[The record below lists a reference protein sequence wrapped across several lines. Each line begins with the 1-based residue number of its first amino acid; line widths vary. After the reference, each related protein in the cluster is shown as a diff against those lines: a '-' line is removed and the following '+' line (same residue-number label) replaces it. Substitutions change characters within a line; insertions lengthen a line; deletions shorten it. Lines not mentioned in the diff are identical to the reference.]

1 MFKKILILSFLVSLG
16 SLNLN
21 AAVTVVG
28 SSDALICYKHAK
40 YGYTSQSSVF
50 TCLKALSDNTISK
63 KDHDATRINLGIIY
77 NNKSKPR
84 LALEQFEIAYNNE
97 NIRAETLLNQ
107 GNSLL
112 LLKDYNGALE
122 KYQASL
128 ENNLDDISAIYF
140 NKGMAHEYLGNIQ
153 IAVDFYEKAVALN
166 PSLIDYFENKRRR
179 LKAPKKPRV
188 VRQKQGTYQRVVK
201 SKKIYNRKK
210 EKNL

>member
-1 MFKKILILSFLVSLG
+1 MFKKILIFSFLVSLG

-84 LALEQFEIAYNNE
+84 MALEQFEIAYNNE
-97 NIRAETLLNQ
+97 NIRDETPLNQ

-179 LKAPKKPRV
+179 LKEAGLWNSDDERE
-188 VRQKQGTYQRVVK
+188 
-201 SKKIYNRKK
+201 SS
-210 EKNL
+210 

>member
-1 MFKKILILSFLVSLG
+1 MFKKIIIFSFLVSLG

-40 YGYTSQSSVF
+40 FGYTTQSSVF

-84 LALEQFEIAYNNE
+84 MALEQFEIAYNNE
-97 NIRAETLLNQ
+97 NMRAETLLNQ

-128 ENNLDDISAIYF
+128 ENNLEDISAIYF
-140 NKGMAHEYLGNIQ
+140 NKGMAYEYLGNIDK
-153 IAVDFYEKAVALN
+153 AVDFYKKAVALN

-179 LKAPKKPRV
+179 LKEAGLWNSDNERE
-188 VRQKQGTYQRVVK
+188 
-201 SKKIYNRKK
+201 SS
-210 EKNL
+210 

>member
-1 MFKKILILSFLVSLG
+1 MLKKIIIFSFLVSLG

-40 YGYTSQSSVF
+40 FGYTTQSSVF

-84 LALEQFEIAYNNE
+84 MALEQFEIAYNNE
-97 NIRAETLLNQ
+97 NMRAETLLNQ

-128 ENNLDDISAIYF
+128 ENNLEDISAIYF
-140 NKGMAHEYLGNIQ
+140 NKGMAHEYLGNIDK
-153 IAVDFYEKAVALN
+153 AVDFYKKAVALN
-166 PSLIDYFENKRRR
+166 PTLIDYFENKRRR
-179 LKAPKKPRV
+179 LKEAGLWNSDNERE
-188 VRQKQGTYQRVVK
+188 
-201 SKKIYNRKK
+201 SS
-210 EKNL
+210 

>member
-1 MFKKILILSFLVSLG
+1 MCIR
-16 SLNLN
+16 
-21 AAVTVVG
+21 
-28 SSDALICYKHAK
+28 D
-40 YGYTSQSSVF
+40 
-50 TCLKALSDNTISK
+50 
-63 KDHDATRINLGIIY
+63 R
-77 NNKSKPR
+77 
-84 LALEQFEIAYNNE
+84 FEIAYNNE

-166 PSLIDYFENKRRR
+166 PTLIDYFENKRRR
-179 LKAPKKPRV
+179 LKEAGLWNSDDERE
-188 VRQKQGTYQRVVK
+188 
-201 SKKIYNRKK
+201 SS
-210 EKNL
+210 

>member
-84 LALEQFEIAYNNE
+84 MALEQFEIAYNNE

-166 PSLIDYFENKRRR
+166 ASLIDYFENKRRR
-179 LKAPKKPRV
+179 LKEAGLWNSDDERE
-188 VRQKQGTYQRVVK
+188 
-201 SKKIYNRKK
+201 SS
-210 EKNL
+210 

>member
-84 LALEQFEIAYNNE
+84 LAFKVIVY
-97 NIRAETLLNQ
+97 
-107 GNSLL
+107 
-112 LLKDYNGALE
+112 
-122 KYQASL
+122 
-128 ENNLDDISAIYF
+128 YF
-140 NKGMAHEYLGNIQ
+140 
-153 IAVDFYEKAVALN
+153 
-166 PSLIDYFENKRRR
+166 
-179 LKAPKKPRV
+179 
-188 VRQKQGTYQRVVK
+188 
-201 SKKIYNRKK
+201 
-210 EKNL
+210 

>member
-1 MFKKILILSFLVSLG
+1 MFIKIIIFSFLVSLG

-40 YGYTSQSSVF
+40 FGYTTQSSVF

-84 LALEQFEIAYNNE
+84 MALEQFEIAYNNE
-97 NIRAETLLNQ
+97 NMRAETLLNQ

-128 ENNLDDISAIYF
+128 ENNLEDISAIYF
-140 NKGMAHEYLGNIQ
+140 NKGMAHEYLGNIDK
-153 IAVDFYEKAVALN
+153 AVDFYKKAVALN
-166 PSLIDYFENKRRR
+166 PTLIDYFENKRRR
-179 LKAPKKPRV
+179 LKEAGLWNSDNERE
-188 VRQKQGTYQRVVK
+188 
-201 SKKIYNRKK
+201 SS
-210 EKNL
+210 

>member
-1 MFKKILILSFLVSLG
+1 MVFLG

-40 YGYTSQSSVF
+40 FGYTTQSSVF

-84 LALEQFEIAYNNE
+84 MALEQFEIAYNNE

-166 PSLIDYFENKRRR
+166 PALIDYFENKRRR
-179 LKAPKKPRV
+179 LKEAGLWNSDDERE
-188 VRQKQGTYQRVVK
+188 
-201 SKKIYNRKK
+201 SS
-210 EKNL
+210 

>member
-1 MFKKILILSFLVSLG
+1 MFKKIIIFSFLVFLG

-40 YGYTSQSSVF
+40 FGYTTQSSVF

-84 LALEQFEIAYNNE
+84 MALEQFEIAYNNE
-97 NIRAETLLNQ
+97 NMRAETLLNQ

-128 ENNLDDISAIYF
+128 ENNLEDISAIYF
-140 NKGMAHEYLGNIQ
+140 NKGMAHEYLGNIDK
-153 IAVDFYEKAVALN
+153 AVDFYKKAVALN

-179 LKAPKKPRV
+179 LKEAGLWNSDNERE
-188 VRQKQGTYQRVVK
+188 
-201 SKKIYNRKK
+201 SS
-210 EKNL
+210 

>member
-1 MFKKILILSFLVSLG
+1 MFKKIIIFSFLVSLG

-28 SSDALICYKHAK
+28 STDALICYKHAK
-40 YGYTSQSSVF
+40 FGYTTQSSVF

-84 LALEQFEIAYNNE
+84 MALEQFEIAYNNE
-97 NIRAETLLNQ
+97 NMRAETLLNQ

-128 ENNLDDISAIYF
+128 ENNLEDISAIYF
-140 NKGMAHEYLGNIQ
+140 NIGMAHEYLGNIDK
-153 IAVDFYEKAVALN
+153 AVDFYKKAVALN
-166 PSLIDYFENKRRR
+166 PTLIDYFENKRRR
-179 LKAPKKPRV
+179 LKEAGLWNSDNERE
-188 VRQKQGTYQRVVK
+188 
-201 SKKIYNRKK
+201 SS
-210 EKNL
+210 